1 MYGNNS
7 HILTALVSLWDPHQN
22 KSNVRR
28 PIMKIRERQSVE
40 LDRFQLFC
48 DACQAINNLITI
60 ILALSHAFKSKK

>member
-1 MYGNNS
+1 
-7 HILTALVSLWDPHQN
+7 
-22 KSNVRR
+22 
-28 PIMKIRERQSVE
+28 MKIRERQSVE